1 MEDIRLK
8 RAKRKMNNKF
18 KFMNFF
24 GFFLK
29 NWKKIVLLLV
39 IIFFIMF
46 PNVIGNVLGTWWN
59 TLVSSFLKNLTY

>member
-8 RAKRKMNNKF
+8 KAKQRMNNKY
-18 KFMNFF
+18 KLMNFF
-24 GFFLK
+24 GFFRK
-29 NWKKIVLLLV
+29 NWKKISLVLI

-46 PNVIGNVLGTWWN
+46 PDLIGDLLGTWWN